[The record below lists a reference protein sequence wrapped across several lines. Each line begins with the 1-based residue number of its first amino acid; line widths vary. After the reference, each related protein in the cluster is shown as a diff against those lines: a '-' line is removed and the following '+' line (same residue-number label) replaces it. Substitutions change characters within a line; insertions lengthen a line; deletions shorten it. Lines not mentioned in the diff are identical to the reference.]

1 MPIVVIDDESCDKTV
16 ENAKKSGAKV
26 ISHIKNKGF
35 LEALRKGF
43 KQSYRNIFVTM
54 DVDGQHNPADIP
66 RLVKPIL
73 DDHADLVIGAR
84 EH

>member
-1 MPIVVIDDESCDKTV
+1 MGVVTKQLKLQ
-16 ENAKKSGAKV
+16 KKPGVKM

-54 DVDGQHNPADIP
+54 DEDGQHNPADIP